1 MSTTVAARFRAP
13 SPLKAA
19 TTAARFGA
27 LLLAIVLPVSGV
39 AAQSGAPQAAPQQSG
54 ATSLTLYQ
62 DGRVLVRR
70 SFSIKVPNGASTQR
84 VALGSIDPSSL
95 FSLDSTVSYNG
106 AVTTPGADADGALR
120 RAVGKTLVFRS
131 GVGLRDTVSA
141 TVIGLEPVRVRL
153 ADGTIFFG
161 LPGQPTFPADLAAGD
176 PVTEIRLTARR
187 AADQLRLGGFAQ
199 GGGWNT
205 MYTIVLRG
213 TSAQVTGLASFAAP
227 FTAED
232 AEVQLLAG
240 QVNQAPM
247 AAPMAAQERRMAASR
262 VASFDAMN
270 KSAEEQKVGEFHLYT
285 LPGRHRLSPGVLTS
299 VALFEP
305 ASATAT
311 KSFVVR
317 ASVSYSGYWPQ
328 SGDEGE
334 VPVSVFYTVPRTR
347 RTPFGDAPL
356 PGGAAR
362 IFQADS
368 AGRLQLIGEAG
379 IDHTAP
385 GEELRI
391 NAGSAFDIVAKRIQT
406 DWSQGTEPVP
416 NAPRRTRTFVI
427 AAYADT
433 VRNQSAAAV
442 DVDLLIE
449 RGGDWRVV
457 ESSLPVEKLSST
469 RSRFRV
475 KVPAGGETVVTY
487 RIKATW

>member
-1 MSTTVAARFRAP
+1 MHSIGLGTGDRGLRAAAIVALVLVPLAAHR
-13 SPLKAA
+13 SPL
-19 TTAARFGA
+19 TA
-27 LLLAIVLPVSGV
+27 
-39 AAQSGAPQAAPQQSG
+39 QQSP

-70 SFSIKVPNGASTQR
+70 AFPIRVPNGASTQR
-84 VALGSIDPSSL
+84 VALGTIDPSSL
-95 FSLDSTVSYNG
+95 FSLDSAVAYNG
-106 AVTTPGADADGALR
+106 AVTTPGLDADGALR
-120 RAVGKTLVFRS
+120 RAVGKTLIFRS
-131 GVGLRDTVSA
+131 GAGLRDTVSA
-141 TVIGLEPVRVRL
+141 TLLGLEPARVRL

-161 LPGQPTFPADLAAGD
+161 LPGQPTFPADLAAGE

-213 TSAQVTGLASFAAP
+213 ATAQVTGLASFAAP

-240 QVNQAPM
+240 QVNQAPQ
-247 AAPMAAQERRMAASR
+247 ASPMALQERRQYLAASR
-262 VASFDAMN
+262 AVSADMAGKVAG
-270 KSAEEQKVGEFHLYT
+270 EQKVGEFHLYT

-305 ASATAT
+305 ATAPVA
-311 KSFVVR
+311 KSYEVR
-317 ASVSYSGYWPQ
+317 TSIPFWGYWPQ

-334 VPVSVFYTVPRTR
+334 VPVSVFYTLTRAR

-368 AGRLQLIGEAG
+368 SGRLQLVGEAG
-379 IDHTAP
+379 TGHTAP

-391 NAGSAFDIVAKRIQT
+391 DAGSAFDIVAKRIQT
-406 DWSQGTEPVP
+406 DWQQGTEPVP
-416 NAPRRTRTFVI
+416 NVPRRTRTFVI

-433 VRNQSAAAV
+433 VRNQSGAPV
-442 DVDLLIE
+442 EVDLFIE

-457 ESSLPVEKLSST
+457 ESSLPAEKLTST

-475 KVPAGGETVVTY
+475 KVPAGGEAVVTY
-487 RIKATW
+487 RVKATW

>member
-1 MSTTVAARFRAP
+1 MPTTVAARFSAP

-19 TTAARFGA
+19 T
-27 LLLAIVLPVSGV
+27 V
-39 AAQSGAPQAAPQQSG
+39 AAPLAALFLLGGSSTALSAQQAAPQRNAEA

-70 SFSIKVPNGASTQR
+70 AFPIKVPNGASTQR
-84 VALGSIDPSSL
+84 VPLGPIDPSSL
-95 FSLDSTVSYNG
+95 FSLDSAVAYNG
-106 AVTTPGADADGALR
+106 AVTTPALDPDGALR

-131 GVGLRDTVSA
+131 GTGLRDTISA
-141 TVIGLEPVRVRL
+141 TVLGLEPVRVRL

-161 LPGQPTFPADLAAGD
+161 LPGQPTFPADLAAGE
-176 PVTEIRLTARR
+176 PVTELRLTARR

-213 TSAQVTGLASFAAP
+213 SSAQVTGLASFAAP

-247 AAPMAAQERRMAASR
+247 RDMLMPQAARVTTMAASAEFGNAQK
-262 VASFDAMN
+262 VA
-270 KSAEEQKVGEFHLYT
+270 EQEGVGEFHLYT

-305 ASATAT
+305 ASAPVT
-311 KSFVVR
+311 KSFEIR
-317 ASVSYSGYWPQ
+317 TSVSYSGYWGQ
-328 SGDEGE
+328 VGDGTE
-334 VPVSVFYTVPRTR
+334 VPVSVFYTLTRAR

-379 IDHTAP
+379 TGHTAP

-391 NAGSAFDIVAKRIQT
+391 DAGVAFDIVAKRIQT
-406 DWSQGTEPVP
+406 DWQQGTEPVP
-416 NAPRRTRTFVI
+416 NAPRRSRTFVV

-433 VRNQSAAAV
+433 VRNQSAAPV
-442 DVDLLIE
+442 DVDLLVQ
-449 RGGDWRVV
+449 RVGAWQV
-457 ESSLPVEKLSST
+457 IESSLPIEKLTST